1 MASGR
6 PYEARDA
13 GTAGAARTAGVA
25 GTTRITGTAESTGAT
40 GTSGAAEDG
49 VLTGPP
55 LETLG
60 RLLGGPRLDDLLTR
74 AARTAPDRLALRS
87 PDGELTYGALDF
99 RVTALA
105 AALRAYAG
113 GPGETVALT
122 NRLDLAFPVAYYAV
136 SRSGNVGVIINP
148 LLPDDRLVLQLRT
161 SRARTAVVTPQVH
174 QRLAALRDRLPELR
188 GLILTHRE
196 TGREDAPSLD
206 ELMQRCS
213 PNISYDLTDGH
224 ALACLQFTSGTTG
237 PAKAVRL
244 SHRNLTVNAAQTAH
258 AHRLSG
264 ASVLFDH
271 LPVFH
276 PMHLNIAVTVAA
288 TLVLHPGQDPVEAL
302 RAAAQSGATHYYS
315 LPVRLARL
323 ASDPRLPGVSVPTLR
338 AVFSGGSALSARAA
352 GLLGE
357 RLGTPVVQGYGLA
370 EASPSTHLGDLDR
383 PRPGSCGVLTAGTD
397 CRIVD
402 LDTGTALPRG
412 ATGEIQVRG
421 PQLMLGYLGRER
433 GEDIGPDGW
442 FATGDV
448 GRVDEDG
455 FLFVVDRIKD
465 VFKHDNWLVAPSD
478 IENVLHAHPAVAD
491 CVVLDRPDELHG
503 AVAHAFV
510 VVRTPI
516 EETVLTAYVNAR
528 LPYYEHLHGVSFVP
542 EIPRSAT
549 GKVPRHELRARLTD
563 LPSAP

>member
-6 PYEARDA
+6 LYEAGNA
-13 GTAGAARTAGVA
+13 GTAGNTRT
-25 GTTRITGTAESTGAT
+25 TGTAE
-40 GTSGAAEDG
+40 TSGNNSAAEDG

-55 LETLG
+55 LEALG
-60 RLLGGPRLDDLLTR
+60 GLLGGPLLDDLLTR
-74 AARTAPDRLALRS
+74 AARTAPDRPALRS
-87 PDGELTYGALDF
+87 PDGELTYAAFDS

-105 AALRAYAG
+105 AALRACAG
-113 GPGETVALT
+113 GPGETIALT

-136 SRSGNVGVIINP
+136 SRAGNVGVIINP
-148 LLPDDRLVLQLRT
+148 LLPDDRLVQQVRI
-161 SRARTAVVTPQVH
+161 SRARTAVVTPHVH
-174 QRLAALRDRLPELR
+174 QRLTALRHRLPDLR
-188 GLILTHRE
+188 ALVLTHRE
-196 TGREDAPSLD
+196 TGQEDATTLD
-206 ELMQRCS
+206 ELMGRRPS
-213 PNISYDLTDGH
+213 DISDALTDAH
-224 ALACLQFTSGTTG
+224 ALAWLQFTSGTTG

-288 TLVLHPGQDPVEAL
+288 TLVLHPGQDPVESL
-302 RAAAQSGATHYYS
+302 RAAARSGATHYYS

-323 ASDPRLPGVSVPTLR
+323 AADPRLPGVSVPTLR
-338 AVFSGGSALSARAA
+338 AVLSGGSALSARAA
-352 GLLGE
+352 GLLSE
-357 RLGTPVVQGYGLA
+357 RLGIPVVQGYGLA

-383 PRPGSCGVLTAGTD
+383 PRPASCGVLTAGTD

-402 LDTGTALPRG
+402 LDTGAALPCG

-455 FLFVVDRIKD
+455 FLFVVDRVKD

-478 IENVLHAHPAVAD
+478 IENALKTHPAVAD
-491 CVVLDRPDELHG
+491 CAVLDRPDELHG

-510 VVRTPI
+510 VARTQI
-516 EETVLTAYVNAR
+516 EGTALTAYVNAQ

-563 LPSAP
+563 LPSAPLADRHTPKG